1 MYGFLQRYAR
11 GGLAGSYGSSVFRF
25 LRNPMLF
32 SIVAVPAY
40 IPTSTAGG
48 LPFLHTLSSSYCL

>member
-1 MYGFLQRYAR
+1 MVFFREMPR
-11 GGLAGSYGSSVFRF
+11 GGLAGSYGNSVFRF

-40 IPTSTAGG
+40 VPTSTVGG
-48 LPFLHTLSSSYCL
+48 FPFLHTLSSIYCL